1 MAGINTSPLT
11 LKDFWRAYSVRRP
24 FRTGY
29 NPSKH
34 VVFYVLNRTTGHVVE
49 MMEEA
54 IEAKDYLTHKTDPC
68 VKRNLHK
75 PDASKIVAAEDMFL
89 ENKHVKLP
97 KHIEDVSDEV
107 LEIISQ
113 NNEVMAL
120 PNIYTVTSPT
130 VARILAR
137 TDTREQFLDDQWRRR
152 PIQYSY
158 NQVFPLLNVEVVKE
172 GGHELD
178 LREVL
183 RVTLELDDVDAYLK
197 QLYRLHANTK
207 FPRDVL
213 AMLNHYSTVAV
224 NEALQFGLGLDWH
237 IDSFM
242 GNWDGGKDGRSL
254 FKDFVQKFGHEQG
267 ASLYNALT
275 EKAGKKIIGGGFR
288 VLNGGYDLEECFK
301 EDGPLVQMKSEK
313 DKLLVLACF
322 QTQTFVQWESA
333 EISSDLEKGG
343 VVLLDKHVPR
353 LHEAVLSMVRK
364 ARKTYSAFQR
374 LTLLTSDMVTID
386 VHEGSLGNDYFI
398 LDSRDR
404 LGLLEKNTNVM
415 GKHELISLDHTPCR
429 LPKLDQSR
437 MTDPDQGLWELYG
450 EAEDFLREHD
460 LVARNP
466 SLDIQHRS
474 VAIDFG
480 TSSTVVAVD
489 TPNGGRELLR
499 VGVRD
504 FYQPVAAHHFENP
517 TVVECLD
524 FQSFSKIWQQEA
536 YRPSLN
542 WDWMRASHE
551 AQTSLRDN
559 PGNPQILASILS
571 NLKHWALYSHEE
583 RRTRL
588 SDRKDVELE
597 IPPHTELNPVRG
609 EALQVSENDPFDP
622 IELYAWYLGM
632 AINWRGRGLFLKYY
646 LSFPVKYDRQIK
658 DRILAS
664 FRRGLQRSLPRTL
677 IDTSP
682 SVLNDIEINDLATEP
697 TAYAAAALA
706 RLDVEPTDDGVR
718 YGVFDFGGGTTDFD
732 YGLMRW
738 STDEEDAQG
747 YEVVFE
753 SLGSSGDEFLGGENL
768 LNHLVYETFSAAENL
783 EELRSHRIQFTR
795 PLDAKPFPGSEPFI
809 AATQAA
815 QTNTIMLAARLRSFM
830 EDESPSLEPE
840 VTLDLVDTNNE
851 KQQCTLS
858 IDEERLDTLLA
869 KRIGDGFFAF
879 LAQLAE
885 VHGEAPH
892 EEAIHCLLAGN
903 GSRSRY
909 LTRLMED
916 KEIWQNLI
924 KGAFGNTEVN
934 LVVHKP
940 LEMSEQDPHAP
951 TGKTG
956 VALGLL
962 RIKPGENTLLINHVL
977 NKHDDQAPF
986 SWFVGRLRRN
996 QFKPMIQPNAPYG
1009 EWVELGPL
1017 QQGIFNLYSS
1027 RSPRAKQM
1035 RAGDAELRKQRLDF
1049 PAASKGAKLFARPT
1063 APNEIAVAAADTIS
1077 NIDVNEQQLYPLT

>member
-1 MAGINTSPLT
+1 MDQHIKSNSESSLEKISSYLSDRFFDKFKESEFWAIAPAACENPIEEGIIFTQTLGKTEISASKLLRFLDSASFLSIVSKDTGEKIATLQTDNKLVWSNRFGSEKKAPVNGASPMDLIHASLFGVMASHLSANEMTKLEASKLLRSINKRSKFKWHLPTENE
-11 LKDFWRAYSVRRP
+11 LKTFAEPNNNP
-24 FRTGY
+24 FRT
-29 NPSKH
+29 
-34 VVFYVLNRTTGHVVE
+34 R
-49 MMEEA
+49 
-54 IEAKDYLTHKTDPC
+54 
-68 VKRNLHK
+68 KRFRLK
-75 PDASKIVAAEDMFL
+75 DASGAECYKWL
-89 ENKHVKLP
+89 TK
-97 KHIEDVSDEV
+97 S
-107 LEIISQ
+107 
-113 NNEVMAL
+113 
-120 PNIYTVTSPT
+120 
-130 VARILAR
+130 
-137 TDTREQFLDDQWRRR
+137 
-152 PIQYSY
+152 
-158 NQVFPLLNVEVVKE
+158 
-172 GGHELD
+172 GG
-178 LREVL
+178 
-183 RVTLELDDVDAYLK
+183 TDVDDGHWGT
-197 QLYRLHANTK
+197 RLHSTGNIFACSYIFSKKSCLDIALYLIKNNLYLANESSNLY
-207 FPRDVL
+207 F
-213 AMLNHYSTVAV
+213 NHKKYTHV
-224 NEALQFGLGLDWH
+224 E
-237 IDSFM
+237 
-242 GNWDGGKDGRSL
+242 
-254 FKDFVQKFGHEQG
+254 
-267 ASLYNALT
+267 
-275 EKAGKKIIGGGFR
+275 EKG
-288 VLNGGYDLEECFK
+288 
-301 EDGPLVQMKSEK
+301 
-313 DKLLVLACF
+313 
-322 QTQTFVQWESA
+322 
-333 EISSDLEKGG
+333 LEK
-343 VVLLDKHVPR
+343 LRKLWEDK
-353 LHEAVLSMVRK
+353 
-364 ARKTYSAFQR
+364 
-374 LTLLTSDMVTID
+374 D
-386 VHEGSLGNDYFI
+386 VNLYA
-398 LDSRDR
+398 LDSSSKILKPR
-404 LGLLEKNTNVM
+404 EFSVKNTLANIDY
-415 GKHELISLDHTPCR
+415 KPCR
-429 LPKLDQSR
+429 LPKLDQAR
-437 MTDPDQGLWELYG
+437 MTDPGQGLWELYG
-450 EAEDFLREHD
+450 EPEDFLREHD

-559 PGNPQILASILS
+559 PGNPQVLASILS

-588 SDRKDVELE
+588 SDRKGVELE

-858 IDEERLDTLLA
+858 IDEERLDTFLA

-916 KEIWQNLI
+916 KEIWQSLV

-1035 RAGDAELRKQRLDF
+1035 KAGDAELRKQRLDF
-1049 PAASKGAKLFARPT
+1049 PAASKEAKLFARPI
-1063 APNEIAVAAADTIS
+1063 APNEIALATAESVS
-1077 NIDVNEQQLYPLT
+1077 EIDRNEQQVYSLN